1 MVKLSNISSLLLAT
15 VLFGLFSFG
24 STNAY
29 KSFNPSEA
37 DLKEALR
44 SNQTPESR
52 SINGPEPALTN
63 AQRFARNLPPAPP
76 ASIPREH
83 SLHFSHESVAHRTTV
98 VVSRDHSWLL
108 LNSSIGPAFSSYLLL
123 RTYTGLRRSVRL
135 DAPPIIQRRRTGSK
149 SISFHPSHAHL
160 LSHPPSHMCLSA
172 SAYI

>member
-52 SINGPEPALTN
+52 SING
-63 AQRFARNLPPAPP
+63 P